1 MAEKITL
8 DNILER
14 LKTTQAN
21 AKLQQLISQ
30 NSSGPA
36 LAV

>member
-8 DNILER
+8 DNTLER
-14 LKTTQAN
+14 LKTTQAKAN
-21 AKLQQLISQ
+21 LQQLISQ
-30 NSSGPA
+30 NSSEPA